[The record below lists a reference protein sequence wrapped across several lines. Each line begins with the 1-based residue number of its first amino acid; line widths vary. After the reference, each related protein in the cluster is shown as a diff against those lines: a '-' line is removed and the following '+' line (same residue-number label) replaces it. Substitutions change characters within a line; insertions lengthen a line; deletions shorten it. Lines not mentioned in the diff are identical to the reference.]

1 MAPQNQQQ
9 QEPATAAIRLPYF
22 YADSPQAWFDC
33 LDVLATAKITQPIT
47 KFHWALGLG

>member
-9 QEPATAAIRLPYF
+9 QAAASIRLPDF

-33 LDVLATAKITQPIT
+33 LVAMFATTNKIP
-47 KFHWALGLG
+47 LGLG